1 MENVRFEK
9 AADLMHKG
17 VEMISGNATVGQ
29 ALEKMKRLNVS
40 SLIVERRSPED
51 GYGIITKKDIV
62 TQVIDPGP
70 RRRNFSE
77 THVHEIMS
85 KPLIMVSPGLA
96 IKYCVRLMSKA
107 GVTRVPVFDG
117 QQILGILSMTD
128 VFDRA
133 AEFVRQKRAA

>member
-17 VEMISGNATVGQ
+17 VEMISGNATLGQ
-29 ALEKMKRLNVS
+29 ALEKMKRLGVS
-40 SLIVERRSPED
+40 SLIVERRSRED
-51 GYGIITKKDIV
+51 SYGILTKKDIV
-62 TQVIDPGP
+62 TKVIDPGP

-77 THVHEIMS
+77 TRVYEVAS
-85 KPLIMVSPGLA
+85 KPLVMVSPGLA
-96 IKYCVRLMSKA
+96 VKYCVRLMSKA

-117 QQILGILSMTD
+117 AHIVGILSMTD

-133 AEFVRQKRAA
+133 AEFVRQKKAA